1 MTAECHAGTE
11 AEARVRPQPESAAA
25 SKKMEDANSPEAPGR
40 TECTRRHSCLALF
53 GFPTSEL
60 AEDKCVWFGA
70 TRSVAVCHSGHRKGT
85 QPLTLRPPRP
95 TPPSPQLLRLLL
107 QPLPLGSGRTPRHLC
122 SSKPPPHSSLHPV
135 GT

>member
-1 MTAECHAGTE
+1 MRG
-11 AEARVRPQPESAAA
+11 RKQRPESGPKPESAAA

-40 TECTRRHSCLALF
+40 TECTHRHSCLALF

-85 QPLTLRPPRP
+85 QPLTLRPPPIAP
-95 TPPSPQLLRLLL
+95 TPQASAVAL
-107 QPLPLGSGRTPRHLC
+107 TPRVRANAEA
-122 SSKPPPHSSLHPV
+122 SLLFKAP
-135 GT
+135 TTQ

>member
-1 MTAECHAGTE
+1 MRGRKQKPESG
-11 AEARVRPQPESAAA
+11 PKPESAAA
-25 SKKMEDANSPEAPGR
+25 SKKMEDANSPEAPGW
-40 TECTRRHSCLALF
+40 TERTRRHSCLALF

-95 TPPSPQLLRLLL
+95 PPRRPNSSGFCCSPYPSGPGERRGISAL
-107 QPLPLGSGRTPRHLC
+107 QS
-122 SSKPPPHSSLHPV
+122 PHHTV
-135 GT
+135 ACTQ

>member
-1 MTAECHAGTE
+1 MRG
-11 AEARVRPQPESAAA
+11 RKQRPESGPKPESAAA

-40 TECTRRHSCLALF
+40 TERTRRHSCLALF

-85 QPLTLRPPRP
+85 QPLTLRPPR
-95 TPPSPQLLRLLL
+95 L
-107 QPLPLGSGRTPRHLC
+107 
-122 SSKPPPHSSLHPV
+122 PPPRRPNSSGFCCSPYPSGPGERRGISALQSPHHTV
-135 GT
+135 ACTQ

>member
-1 MTAECHAGTE
+1 MRG
-11 AEARVRPQPESAAA
+11 RKQRPESGPKPESAAA

-70 TRSVAVCHSGHRKGT
+70 MRSVAVCHSGHRKGT

-95 TPPSPQLLRLLL
+95 PPPVAPTPQASAAAL
-107 QPLPLGSGRTPRHLC
+107 TPRVRANAEA
-122 SSKPPPHSSLHPV
+122 SLLFKAP
-135 GT
+135 TTQ

>member
-1 MTAECHAGTE
+1 MRG
-11 AEARVRPQPESAAA
+11 RKQRPESGPKPESAAA

-40 TECTRRHSCLALF
+40 TERTRRHSCLALF

-85 QPLTLRPPRP
+85 QPLTLLPPRLPPPPVAP
-95 TPPSPQLLRLLL
+95 TPQASAAAL
-107 QPLPLGSGRTPRHLC
+107 TPRVRANAEA
-122 SSKPPPHSSLHPV
+122 SLLFKAP
-135 GT
+135 TTQ

>member
-1 MTAECHAGTE
+1 MQGQKQ
-11 AEARVRPQPESAAA
+11 RPESGPKPESAAA

-40 TECTRRHSCLALF
+40 TERTRRHSCLALF

-95 TPPSPQLLRLLL
+95 PPVAPTPQASAAAL
-107 QPLPLGSGRTPRHLC
+107 TPRVRANAEA
-122 SSKPPPHSSLHPV
+122 SLLFKAP
-135 GT
+135 TTQ